1 MAISSRT
8 PEGDP
13 YLCPICGQPAALETS
28 DAGDTVCP
36 HCGLLLWQ
44 LRDCIADV
52 TGMPA
57 DAIQLSDQLVESAI
71 DSLELVELVM
81 RFEDRFGVSPSDEEY
96 EQLQSVEDVL
106 RWLRRALDER
116 E

>member
-1 MAISSRT
+1 MTVSSRT

-28 DAGDTVCP
+28 DAGDTICP
-36 HCGLLLWQ
+36 RCGQLLWQ
-44 LRDCIADV
+44 LRDCIADA

-57 DAIQLSDQLVESAI
+57 EAIRLSDQLGESAS
-71 DSLELVELVM
+71 DSLEIVELVM
-81 RFEDRFGVSPSDEEY
+81 RFEDRFAVSLSEDEY
-96 EQLQSVEDVL
+96 DRLQSVEDVL
-106 RWLRRALDER
+106 RWLRRKLDEG

>member
-1 MAISSRT
+1 MTISSRT

-28 DAGDTVCP
+28 DAGDTICP
-36 HCGLLLWQ
+36 RCGQLLWQ

-57 DAIQLSDQLVESAI
+57 DTIRLSDQLDESTS
-71 DSLELVELVM
+71 DSLETVELVM
-81 RFEDRFGVSPSDEEY
+81 RFEDRFGISPSDEQY
-96 EQLQSVEDVL
+96 EHLQSVEEVL
-106 RWLRRALDER
+106 RWLRRKLDER